1 MNRLDRVKVVSRD
14 NKKTVYQLN
23 PRLQLKVV

>member
-1 MNRLDRVKVVSRD
+1 MSKLDNIKIVEKTD
-14 NKKTVYQLN
+14 IKTVYQLN